1 MNLIL
6 HIPDDLAERLGVDGD
21 LDRQALEA
29 LAVEAFRA
37 GRLEKPD
44 IRRLLGFTTRYALD
58 GFLKQHGLFETFTAD
73 DVEKE
78 RQDLERLGF

>member
-37 GRLEKPD
+37 GRLQKPD